1 MFFYLFT
8 DNIVYSQLIKD
19 NQEKIKILSLK
30 KRNYIF
36 YDEILKLN
44 KIVSFIWPRRV
55 WKTYLMFQFL
65 KELIEKW
72 IYDIRQIVFIDF
84 SIYSWEEIKAEDV
97 VGSYYSLWFDK
108 KPIFVFDEIQDISNF
123 QKLVLQLYTQG
134 YQIFISWSNSKLL
147 SSELVTEFRWRIYEY
162 FVYPLDFDEILEF
175 QNIEKEKVYST
186 HKKWIIK
193 NIFSDILK
201 YWNFPELVLSKSE
214 IVKSGILKTY
224 FDILFY
230 KDLIE
235 RYKIDNEK
243 AIRFL
248 IKSLI
253 LWNSKRLNL
262 INVYNSLKSQGLK
275 IWKNTIYNY
284 YEYLK
289 NIFFVDDIENFYK
302 KTFNIYLYNFGFWSL
317 FGYTDNKWQN
327 FENLI
332 YLNLKKKYKKVFYKE
347 NKLEIDFYIE
357 DDNMNIQ
364 VCYELNNN
372 NIDREVKPL
381 LKQDWKKK
389 IVYFNKVWDF
399 NYEWVEIIDFIDFL
413 NSFNKV

>member
-1 MFFYLFT
+1 M
-8 DNIVYSQLIKD
+8 YSQVIKD
-19 NQEKIKILSLK
+19 NREKIKTLNFK
-30 KRNYIF
+30 KRNFTF
-36 YDEILKLN
+36 YNEILELN

-65 KELIEKW
+65 LELIEKW
-72 IYDIRQIVFIDF
+72 IYDIKQVVFIDF
-84 SIYSWEEIKAEDV
+84 SIYAWEEIQAEDIIK
-97 VGSYYSLWFDK
+97 SYYSLWFDK
-108 KPIFVFDEIQDISNF
+108 KPIFVFDEVQDISNF

-134 YQIFISWSNSKLL
+134 YQLFISWSNSKLL
-147 SSELVTEFRWRIYEY
+147 SSELVTEFRWRVYEY
-162 FVYPLDFDEILEF
+162 FVDPLDFDEILEF
-175 QNIEKEKVYST
+175 RDIEKEKVYSS
-186 HKKWIIK
+186 KKLWVIK
-193 NIFSDILK
+193 NIFEEVLK
-201 YWNFPELVLSKSE
+201 YGSFPELVLSKSE
-214 IVKSGILKTY
+214 IVKNDILKTY

-262 INVYNSLKSQGLK
+262 MKIYNNLKSQWIK

-289 NIFFVDDIENFYK
+289 NIFFVADIENLYK
-302 KTFNIYLYNFGFWSL
+302 KTSNIYLYNFWFWSL

-347 NKLEIDFYIE
+347 DWMEIDFYIQ
-357 DDNMNIQ
+357 DNDTNIQ
-364 VCYELNNN
+364 VCYELNKE
-372 NIDREVKPL
+372 NIDREIQPL
-381 LKQDWKKK
+381 LKQEWKKK
-389 IVYFNKVWDF
+389 VLYFNKIWDF
-399 NYEWVEIIDFIDFL
+399 NYNWVEILDFIDYL
-413 NSFNKV
+413 N